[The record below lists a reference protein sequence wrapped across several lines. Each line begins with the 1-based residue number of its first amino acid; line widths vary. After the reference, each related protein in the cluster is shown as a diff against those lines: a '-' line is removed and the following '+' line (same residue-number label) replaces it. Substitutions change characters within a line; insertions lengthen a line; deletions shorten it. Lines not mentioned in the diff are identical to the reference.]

1 MYVNCFEVLPNFHE
15 YFLDFIID
23 DFASF
28 QECEGFCLL
37 LVRFSEEIRLLFD
50 ICSVCDGFEVDV
62 DGLIDSGDGVI
73 EVTFL
78 GFKTLVVD

>member
-1 MYVNCFEVLPNFHE
+1 M
-15 YFLDFIID
+15 
-23 DFASF
+23 
-28 QECEGFCLL
+28 
-37 LVRFSEEIRLLFD
+37 RFSEEIRLLFD